1 MNESKERQNDLS
13 CTESLCDLARMLPC
27 ASQALE
33 HNSSG
38 TELQVHTSSLVESRS
53 RFASTVFLFFE
64 NLPLPRRSVVLH
76 KQALLSHL
84 IVCNA
89 GPIPLFFSVFM
100 QKCLTI
106 FGLAL
111 LCFGKEKLRHTY
123 LPHVSFV
130 TNTVLHTRR
139 LCSHGRLFHI
149 LPPTYER
156 DRTTR

>member
-13 CTESLCDLARMLPC
+13 CTESLCDLARIRPC

-53 RFASTVFLFFE
+53 RFDRVLIFREPSTSATISRATQAGASVPPHCLQCWTNTLVLLRLHAEVPYHLWTSTV
-64 NLPLPRRSVVLH
+64 
-76 KQALLSHL
+76 
-84 IVCNA
+84 
-89 GPIPLFFSVFM
+89 VFR
-100 QKCLTI
+100 
-106 FGLAL
+106 
-111 LCFGKEKLRHTY
+111 KEKLRHKY
-123 LPHVSFV
+123 LPRVSFV

-139 LCSHGRLFHI
+139 LCSHGRLFHV